1 MRFLGI
7 GEAAG
12 LGDMYLRL
20 AARGHEVRVF
30 VGDAACRD
38 TLQGLLHQTEDW
50 RGELSWIRAAGRE
63 GILIFEDAQMGAL
76 QDELR
81 RDGFNVIGGSAFGD
95 RLENERAFGQDCMRQ
110 AGFPTAATYSFS
122 DFPAAID
129 FVERNPRRYVFK
141 LNGGF
146 ASGRNYVGEL
156 DDGRDV
162 TALLAHR
169 AVQDHASAKRNYRPH
184 LR

>member
-20 AARGHEVRVF
+20 AAKGHEVKVF

-38 TLQGLLHQTEDW
+38 TLQGLLQQTQDW
-50 RGELSWIRAAGRE
+50 RRELSWIRAAGRE
-63 GILIFEDAQMGAL
+63 GILIFEDAQMGVL

-95 RLENERAFGQDCMRQ
+95 RLENEREFGQDCMRQ
-110 AGFPTAATYSFS
+110 AGFPTAAT
-122 DFPAAID
+122 
-129 FVERNPRRYVFK
+129 PRMAHQVGHVGNLYTSRCCRDSCQTTEILEVFRV
-141 LNGGF
+141 LPW
-146 ASGRNYVGEL
+146 
-156 DDGRDV
+156 
-162 TALLAHR
+162 LAEQVR
-169 AVQDHASAKRNYRPH
+169 VH
-184 LR
+184 LRV